1 MSVSLSPA
9 SLPTVL
15 IAYSCPMTTNV
26 SASPASQVRHLRTI
40 PILHERSSCFFV
52 VVVVDQMQ
60 NFTNYTLFFRSEV
73 SEQVQCV

>member
-26 SASPASQVRHLRTI
+26 SASPASQVGGVRAG
-40 PILHERSSCFFV
+40 SVC
-52 VVVVDQMQ
+52 
-60 NFTNYTLFFRSEV
+60 V
-73 SEQVQCV
+73 SLSLVRMEESVQ

>member
-9 SLPTVL
+9 FLPTVL

-26 SASPASQVRHLRTI
+26 SASLASQVRHLRTI
-40 PILHERSSCFFV
+40 PILHEPSSCFFV
-52 VVVVDQMQ
+52 VVVDQMY